1 MSNPKE
7 PPQYH
12 LSPVGTIRRE
22 GESVSI
28 EILPDYQ
35 PALKE
40 LETFSHAQVFWW
52 FSKFDDDKSRKTI
65 QFDKMPFKAPP
76 LGVFSCRS
84 PMRPNPI
91 GLTTVK
97 ILEVDHD
104 QGLVKITNM
113 DAYDG
118 TPILDIKAY
127 MPHCDR
133 VKDVRVPGWAAHWP
147 EWLPEN
153 GLGLEE
159 K

>member
-1 MSNPKE
+1 MKNQKVTVRY
-7 PPQYH
+7 QF
-12 LSPVGTIRRE
+12 SPVGFIRRDE
-22 GESVSI
+22 GSVSI
-28 EILPDYQ
+28 EIVPVYK

-52 FSKFDDDKSRKTI
+52 FSEFDDESSRQTT
-65 QFDKMPFKAPP
+65 QFDKMPFAAPP

-97 ILEVDHD
+97 ILDVDHD
-104 QGLVKITNM
+104 QGSIKIADM

-118 TPILDIKAY
+118 TPVLDIKAY

-133 VKDVRVPGWAAHWP
+133 VKEVQVPEWAAGWP
-147 EWLPEN
+147 DWLPEN
-153 GLGLEE
+153 GLGLED